1 MISHRHPPSPC
12 QPRKGGSAL
21 SPAPPW
27 LAGSGLPSF
36 IASPAFTLIELL
48 VVIAIIGILAAL
60 LFPVLARARERG
72 RQTTCA
78 SNLRQLATANRLYA
92 SDNDGFFVPAVPGW
106 PRRDDRRWFGARNAA
121 GVFEP
126 ANGPLVP
133 FLSDGGK
140 LRECPS
146 FSTRVGFDRGTGGY
160 VYNGVG
166 VGSRVAAP
174 RGGEN
179 VYDASMSESEIR
191 RPARTA
197 MFADGALD
205 IGKGL
210 AEYALL
216 TPPPALAK
224 RLFGQPLDPSV
235 HFRHNARA
243 NVVFVDGHVAS
254 LAMELSVD
262 SSPAYPSARPSA
274 RRIGWFGPEASY
286 EAGN

>member
-1 MISHRHPPSPC
+1 
-12 QPRKGGSAL
+12 L
-21 SPAPPW
+21 SPPAPGE
-27 LAGSGLPSF
+27 AGRGLRSLT
-36 IASPAFTLIELL
+36 AAGGFTLIELL

-60 LFPVLARARERG
+60 LFPVFARARERG
-72 RQTTCA
+72 RQATCA

-92 SDNDGFFVPAVPGW
+92 SDNDGFYVPAVPGW
-106 PRRDDRRWFGARNAA
+106 PRSDNRRWFGTRNAA

-126 ANGPLVP
+126 SNGPLVP
-133 FLSDGGK
+133 FLADGGK

-174 RGGEN
+174 RGAEN
-179 VYDASMSESEIR
+179 VFDASMSESEIR
-191 RPARTA
+191 RPSVTA

-216 TPPPALAK
+216 TPPPALA
-224 RLFGQPLDPSV
+224 RELFGQPLDPSV
-235 HFRHNARA
+235 HFRHNGRA
-243 NVVFVDGHVAS
+243 NVVFVDGHVS
-254 LAMELSVD
+254 PLAMELSVD

-274 RRIGWFGPEASY
+274 RGVGWFGPEESY
-286 EAGN
+286 TAGGSHPGAGG